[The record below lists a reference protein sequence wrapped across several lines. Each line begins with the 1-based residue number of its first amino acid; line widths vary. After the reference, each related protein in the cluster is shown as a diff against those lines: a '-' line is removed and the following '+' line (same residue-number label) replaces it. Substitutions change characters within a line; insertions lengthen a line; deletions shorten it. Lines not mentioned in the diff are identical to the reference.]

1 MKKFLILSL
10 IFLITPFVAMAKKD
24 KDEVISY
31 QVEATGATG
40 AQGTYVVKAWVVT
53 KNKKISDAEIGK
65 CAVHGV
71 LFKGFS
77 NAKTRQHQ
85 KPVAGSSVVEDQ
97 NADFFKAFFADG
109 GEYAN
114 YVQVISNSRSV
125 VKAGKEYKVGA
136 DVTVFKEQLRKDLE
150 QKGIIKG
157 LNTGF

>member
-1 MKKFLILSL
+1 M
-10 IFLITPFVAMAKKD
+10 PFVAMAKKD

-40 AQGTYVVKAWVVT
+40 AQGTYVVKTWVVT

-85 KPVAGSSVVEDQ
+85 KRV
-97 NADFFKAFFADG
+97 
-109 GEYAN
+109 
-114 YVQVISNSRSV
+114 SRFLV
-125 VKAGKEYKVGA
+125 WI
-136 DVTVFKEQLRKDLE
+136 T
-150 QKGIIKG
+150 I
-157 LNTGF
+157 